1 MQTFHHK
8 LWRVEWII
16 QWPWARS
23 INAILI
29 ENFSSLSLIFRFRL
43 TTSDKIRTC
52 EAKIGRPIFVG
63 KPARTS
69 WFKFGFLLGILI
81 KRIVSG
87 NDQLQIWLFLVP
99 PLNNYNKRQN
109 YLRTRKLSNGTTAK
123 LVKPIK
129 NSIMTVNW

>member
-43 TTSDKIRTC
+43 ITSDKIRTC
-52 EAKIGRPIFVG
+52 EPKIRRPIFVG

-87 NDQLQIWLFLVP
+87 NDQQHINRYDYFLSRLSIITIKDKTIFEPGNCPTGPLPSWL
-99 PLNNYNKRQN
+99 NQSRIRSWQ
-109 YLRTRKLSNGTTAK
+109 
-123 LVKPIK
+123 
-129 NSIMTVNW
+129 